1 MPALSNEQQ
10 MVVDSVT
17 ELAENEFADTAFTW
31 DDRPWGNLELL
42 SDQGF
47 LAVNFD
53 EEYGGAGMSEFEAIL
68 ITEAIGKVC
77 PQTAKA
83 VAEQQMVAPRTVHMF
98 GSEEIKQEYLPPI
111 AAGEDAMAI
120 AMSEPQAGS
129 DVQAMNT
136 TVEEDGNELILNGEK
151 IWVSS
156 VPDSTAAVVWVKFPE
171 GLGSVLIELDWP
183 GVEIGEH
190 FTNMAGHTQTQFYM
204 EDVVV
209 PKEYVLVRGK
219 KAFKE
224 QLKGLNWERTGSSI
238 IALTQAMSALDL
250 ALEHAQDR
258 EQFGQP
264 IADFQGIEWKLADMT
279 KKVHAARALIY
290 QAAQR
295 AHEQGGVP
303 DRLETSIAML
313 FTAEIAEEVVSEAL
327 QIHGANGY
335 QQGHPLEYLYR
346 EVRGRRIGAGTD
358 EMQKNQIAS
367 VLKQQGLPY

>member
-1 MPALSNEQQ
+1 MAALSNEQQ
-10 MVVDSVT
+10 MLVDSVT
-17 ELAENEFADTAFTW
+17 DLAENEFADNAFQW
-31 DDRPWGNLELL
+31 DDRPWENLQILA
-42 SDQGF
+42 DRGF

-53 EEYGGAGMSEFEAIL
+53 EEYGGGGMSEYEAIL
-68 ITEAIGKVC
+68 ITEAIGKIC

-83 VAEQQMVAPRTVHMF
+83 VAEQQMVAPRAVHMF
-98 GSEEIKQEYLPPI
+98 GSEEVKQKYLPPI

-136 TVEEDGNELILNGEK
+136 TVEEQDGELVLNGEK

-171 GLGSVLIELDWP
+171 GLGSVLIEMDWP

-190 FTNMAGHTQTQFYM
+190 YTNMAGHTQTQFYM
-204 EDVVV
+204 EDVAV
-209 PKEYVLVRGK
+209 PEEHVLVRGK
-219 KAFKE
+219 EAFKE
-224 QLKGLNWERTGSSI
+224 QLQALNWERTGSSI

-250 ALEHAQDR
+250 ALDYAKNR
-258 EQFGQP
+258 EQFGQA
-264 IADFQGIEWKLADMT
+264 IGDFQGIEWKLADMT

-295 AHEQGGVP
+295 AYEQGGIP
-303 DRLETSIAML
+303 DKLETSIAML
-313 FTAEIAEEVVSEAL
+313 FTAEITEEVVSEAL

-346 EVRGRRIGAGTD
+346 EARGRRIGAGTD

-367 VLKQQGLPY
+367 VIKQEGLPY